1 MASAGPLL
9 TFRPSG
15 GSIDIAATPCWPE
28 RQDSILITKG
38 AFRKGWPA
46 SARGKDIQVKP
57 LLHIKLEGA
66 LGADVAPGCD
76 SSARRVAGAA
86 STLLWS
92 RIMRLPGS
100 PDRSYLSVRLDLP
113 RFSGEALAHSAAC

>member
-15 GSIDIAATPCWPE
+15 GCIGIAATPCWPE
-28 RQDSILITKG
+28 RQNSILITKG
-38 AFRKGWPA
+38 AFRKECPA
-46 SARGKDIQVKP
+46 SGHGKDIQVEP

-66 LGADVAPGCD
+66 LGADVAPGRD

-92 RIMRLPGS
+92 RIMPASGVSRSLLPLRPRLIP
-100 PDRSYLSVRLDLP
+100 PP
-113 RFSGEALAHSAAC
+113 AL